1 MKEAIIVKLSIEQ
14 SEIIHASKELKYG
27 EVMKIDACAGSGKTS
42 TLIEI
47 TKANPDT
54 RYLYLAF
61 NKSIAMKASTLF
73 PPNCKCMT
81 MHSLAYRNVF
91 KSRRFA
97 LGNIKPRDLKGIFP
111 TLTSYRHYEILT
123 QYKDF
128 LNSDK
133 KVFPSGNIKKIFK
146 AVENG
151 LLPCMHDHY
160 LKLFEM
166 LDSEE
171 QGISQTYDCILID
184 ESQDANPVMLSIM
197 RQATCSKIF
206 VGDSHQSI
214 YGFRGAVNALAN
226 QKSTVTK
233 HLSISFRSTQE
244 VLDIA
249 NFCVGFYQDLIYDGK
264 QPYIKMKCQVDE
276 VSLRNQQH
284 AIITRTNS
292 KLVDVIHEYMDTP
305 EKVILMKSPNDVFKM
320 PIAMYEFQYAGK
332 RNFFG
337 DLAFLNDFKNM
348 EMLEKYIETTI
359 DNELMTAIRISEK
372 YKKMLYVLKNK
383 AEDMTDPDAPIVLTN
398 AHTSK
403 GLEWKSV
410 KIMDDFQDLGN
421 IYARCLLTPADE
433 LQGFKA
439 LPLIEQR
446 NITFHDF
453 LQELNLYYVAITRA
467 QVEVQDD
474 TPNASYKTEKAL
486 KSHIDSC
493 IKKKKTELRQKICS

>member
-1 MKEAIIVKLSIEQ
+1 MKLSIEQ
-14 SEIIHASKELKYG
+14 SDIIHISQGLKYG

-47 TKANPDT
+47 TKANPNT

-73 PPNCKCMT
+73 PANCTCMT

-91 KSRRFA
+91 KSRRFV
-97 LGNIKPRDLKGIFP
+97 LGNVKPRDLKQIFP
-111 TLTSYRHYEILT
+111 SLNSYRHYEILMK
-123 QYKDF
+123 YKNF
-128 LNSDK
+128 LNSDESN
-133 KVFPSGNIKKIFK
+133 FPSRNIKKIFE
-146 AVENG
+146 AVEKG

-160 LKLFEM
+160 LKIFEM
-166 LDSEE
+166 QNAEE
-171 QGISQTYDCILID
+171 QGISQAYDCILID

-197 RQATCSKIF
+197 KKATCSKIF

-214 YGFRGAVNALAN
+214 YGFRGAVNALAS
-226 QKSTVTK
+226 QKATVTK
-233 HLSISFRSTQE
+233 HLSISFRSTQD
-244 VLDIA
+244 VLDRA
-249 NFCVGFYQDLIYDGK
+249 NFCVGFYQNLIYEGK
-264 QPYIKMKCQVDE
+264 QPYIRMKCHSDE

-292 KLVDVIHEYMDTP
+292 KLVDVIYEYKDTP
-305 EKVILMKSPNDVFKM
+305 EEALLMKNPDDVFKM
-320 PIAMYEFQYAGK
+320 PIAMYEFQYARK
-332 RNFFG
+332 RNFWG
-337 DLAFLNDFKNM
+337 ELAFLNDFKDM
-348 EMLEKYIETTI
+348 DMLEKYIEATM

-372 YKKMLYVLKNK
+372 YKKMLYVLKSK
-383 AEDMTDPDAPIVLTN
+383 AEDMTDPEAPIVLTN

-410 KIMDDFQDLGN
+410 KLMDDFLDLGGL
-421 IYARCLLTPADE
+421 YAKCLLAPMDDIE
-433 LQGFKA
+433 GFKA
-439 LPLIEQR
+439 LPFIEQR

-467 QVEVQDD
+467 QIEVQDS
-474 TPNASYKTEKAL
+474 TPNASYRTEKSL

-493 IKKKKTELRQKICS
+493 IKKRKSDIERQQMICG